1 MSAADSGP
9 PRPGARPP
17 APGNALPADDVPVL
31 TEVVAVPPEAQ
42 RVRSAEAD
50 ALTAQIERA
59 VLEELTPRLEE
70 AVHEAVRA
78 AVDRAFAARQAK
90 DPTP

>member
-1 MSAADSGP
+1 MSDSP
-9 PRPGARPP
+9 SEPGAPR
-17 APGNALPADDVPVL
+17 AVLPADEVPVL
-31 TEVVAVPPEAQ
+31 TEVVAVSPEAQ

-50 ALTAQIERA
+50 ALAAQIELA

-70 AVHEAVRA
+70 AVHDAVRA

-90 DPTP
+90 DPSS